1 MKYEQALLIVEGND
15 LKRLENYHSKN
26 GYIIV
31 SASRGENSELEN
43 NKNKNILKKELGR
56 TGFSFKEVKG
66 YYKEFGMKEPS
77 LEKSFIVYAGN
88 KEKAQEL
95 YNLAIRCCRIF
106 GQESVLIAKP
116 NETPQYFEQNGKQVS
131 WPNFTSTLYG
141 EEAKKQIA
149 YTSFKKISHNIEKH
163 NEQKKQQKK
172 ENAFSFVEK

>member
-1 MKYEQALLIVEGND
+1 MKFEQALLIIEGNG
-15 LKRLENYHSKN
+15 LKRLEKYHSKN

-31 SASRGENSELEN
+31 SASRGENSVEEN

-88 KEKAQEL
+88 KEKSKEL

-106 GQESVLIAKP
+106 GQDSVLIAKP
-116 NETPQYFEQNGKQVS
+116 NETPQYFSKDGKRVDWS
-131 WPNFTSTLYG
+131 NFTNILYG

-149 YTSFKKISHNIEKH
+149 YTSFKKISHNTEKY
-163 NEQKKQQKK
+163 NNQKKQQKK
-172 ENAFSFVEK
+172 DNTFSFI